1 MNIFKALSEGNGK
14 ISETNITSFLSYL
27 LDSSN
32 ELNNVFFMLFIK
44 LIDKHLKSRK
54 IVEILNLRNINLRDQ
69 IFDFTNNYTVIS
81 EPEYVIFNKAGK
93 KQIPDI
99 LLKIIEKNNENDILY
114 ILIENKINKSSLTIG
129 QIEKQLEF
137 FKQSSDFNKEIPVI
151 SLLITPNDNIFKKM
165 INFEFTGKTLNTV
178 WLHWTNYETNNSI
191 ESTLKALIKAELS
204 AEIEPIDPNTLFIIK
219 SFIDYLAT
227 EFSKK
232 EIGSKNFSFKGF
244 DEKGKILV
252 NIGNEKYW
260 IKRFSNNMIRLF
272 DKDENLVEIEVK
284 PILRKVIES
293 YDLNISLFH
302 STDIA
307 KNTQILGREI
317 INKLNITKPA

>member
-14 ISETNITSFLSYL
+14 ISETNITSFLSCL

-32 ELNNVFFMLFIK
+32 ELNNVFFILFIN
-44 LIDKHLKSRK
+44 LIDKHLKSKK
-54 IVEILNLRNINLRDQ
+54 IVEILKLKNDKLRDQ
-69 IFDFTNNYTVIS
+69 VFNFTNNYTVIA

-99 LLKIIEKNNENDILY
+99 LLKIIDKNNENDILY
-114 ILIENKINKSSLTIG
+114 FLIENKINKNSVTKG
-129 QIEKQLEF
+129 QTEKQLNF
-137 FKQSSDFNKEIPVI
+137 FKQSSEFNKEIPVF
-151 SLLITPNDNIFKKM
+151 SLFITPNDNVFKKT
-165 INFEFTGKTLNTV
+165 INSKLSVETLNTI

-191 ESTLKALIKAELS
+191 EAILRQLIKAELN

-232 EIGSKNFSFKGF
+232 EIGRKNFSFKGF

-252 NIGNEKYW
+252 NIENEKYW

-272 DKDENLVEIEVK
+272 DNDENLIKIEVK

-293 YDLNISLFH
+293 YNLNINLHH
-302 STDIA
+302 STGIA

-317 INKLNITKPA
+317 INSLNNTKLA